1 MLEVRW
7 NEGFN
12 SSGSEWRVVTLP
24 VTGRWQLL
32 AELTSVCSAGEKC
45 CPLHSGAPRGRIW
58 EPRLRPPT
66 VRGLH
71 PPRILSPLRG
81 ANQRLQ
87 HRSPASSTG
96 RLCPAGRGRVAKGR
110 ALCRRGPHPRVLA
123 LADTEPRHRGP
134 ARELPRRHRAPPSP
148 QVFQRRQNG
157 QTDFF
162 RKWAEYRAGFGN
174 LEDEFWLGNAS
185 FFCFPV
191 GCCSGRL
198 PTPLLT
204 LSTRDRPRPRAG
216 RAAGGSRIAFGA
228 SDSVAA
234 PSIRFIFLWRF
245 PLCSVSSH
253 PR

>member
-1 MLEVRW
+1 MD
-7 NEGFN
+7 GF
-12 SSGSEWRVVTLP
+12 GSHACV
-24 VTGRWQLL
+24 
-32 AELTSVCSAGEKC
+32 
-45 CPLHSGAPRGRIW
+45 
-58 EPRLRPPT
+58 PRLSGGSTPPESSLRCG
-66 VRGLH
+66 VRISVFNIAVLPH
-71 PPRILSPLRG
+71 PPEASALQGG
-81 ANQRLQ
+81 A
-87 HRSPASSTG
+87 AS
-96 RLCPAGRGRVAKGR
+96 LCRETGRVAKGR

-157 QTDFF
+157 QTNFF

-228 SDSVAA
+228 SDSVW
-234 PSIRFIFLWRF
+234 PHHRSVLSSCGVL
-245 PLCSVSSH
+245 LCALSLLILVNNLS
-253 PR
+253 RR